1 MENMN
6 FISSGSFKSFN
17 DGDSFF
23 AFAKE
28 REKRAEWRPIEA
40 AKLQFE
46 PLFEEPLLAPSVAT
60 KYGANTEAIE
70 ECMDP
75 EHSGLV
81 AKIGNVFAPVG
92 DSAIG
97 TIRERMAVRK
107 MFWVRQHKNPAVL
120 AKDVNSSFSMMPGK
134 CIVKVADEMV
144 RAVLSERYT
153 PINVPTVYTLVMD
166 FLNEKYPEA
175 VFVRGFYT
183 HSYTEMLFD
192 LSAYSDELLG
202 SNKKVKAN
210 QATPVLYIQTSDV
223 AVSSVSI
230 RPLLLF
236 NGTEAPLSYRED
248 TRHLGKEELISERV
262 QRSLELVMAKFS
274 DVVEEVEKL
283 DEIKLSNPYNAL
295 LRSFRAIK
303 WPADAKK
310 YALESAENF
319 KAMTEGQKVTAYDA
333 YMAIVDAF
341 SFYMRD
347 NPTAD
352 TSRFMDS
359 VSRSVVIDWSR
370 CDLPGTFSY

>member
-75 EHSGLV
+75 EQSGLV

-144 RAVLSERYT
+144 RAVLS
-153 PINVPTVYTLVMD
+153 
-166 FLNEKYPEA
+166 
-175 VFVRGFYT
+175 
-183 HSYTEMLFD
+183 
-192 LSAYSDELLG
+192 
-202 SNKKVKAN
+202 
-210 QATPVLYIQTSDV
+210 
-223 AVSSVSI
+223 
-230 RPLLLF
+230 
-236 NGTEAPLSYRED
+236 
-248 TRHLGKEELISERV
+248 
-262 QRSLELVMAKFS
+262 
-274 DVVEEVEKL
+274 
-283 DEIKLSNPYNAL
+283 
-295 LRSFRAIK
+295 
-303 WPADAKK
+303 
-310 YALESAENF
+310 
-319 KAMTEGQKVTAYDA
+319 
-333 YMAIVDAF
+333 
-341 SFYMRD
+341 
-347 NPTAD
+347 
-352 TSRFMDS
+352 
-359 VSRSVVIDWSR
+359 
-370 CDLPGTFSY
+370 